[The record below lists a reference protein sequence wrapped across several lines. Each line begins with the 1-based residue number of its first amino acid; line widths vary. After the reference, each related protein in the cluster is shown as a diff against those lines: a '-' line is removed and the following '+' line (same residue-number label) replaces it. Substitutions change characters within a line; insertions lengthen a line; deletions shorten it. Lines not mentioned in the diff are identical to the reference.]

1 MFQRMLASA
10 LIAGLAAG
18 LLAALLHFAF
28 VQPLILLG
36 EQYETGAIVHYGGFG
51 SKVAEHSHEAAEP
64 PAADAAAIDPAGGE
78 GAVAPVMAEAGHAHP
93 AATGDTSFDLKR
105 NALTV
110 LFMVILYAAY
120 GLLLTAGFGMAEA
133 FCHKIMR
140 TEGLLWGLA
149 GFAAFQLSPAMG
161 LAPELPGTIA
171 AELSLRQIWWWMT
184 VVCTGSGL
192 ALLAYGRHWAAGV
205 LGAVFLALPHVI
217 GAPEMDGFFGV
228 APTELGAM
236 FSARVLGS
244 ALVVW
249 ACLGLVAGLVWAH
262 EAKRT

>member
-36 EQYETGAIVHYGGFG
+36 EQYESGAMVHYGGFG
-51 SKVAEHSHEAAEP
+51 SKLAEHAHEAAEM
-64 PAADAAAIDPAGGE
+64 PAADPAGAEGAAASVTVE
-78 GAVAPVMAEAGHAHP
+78 AEHAHP
-93 AATGDTSFDLKR
+93 LPTGDASFDLKR

-110 LFMVILYAAY
+110 LVMVILYAAY
-120 GLLLTAGFGMAEA
+120 GLLLAAGFGMAEA
-133 FCHKIMR
+133 FGHKIGR

-184 VVCTGSGL
+184 VACTGTGL

-205 LGAVFLALPHVI
+205 LGAVFLALPHLI

-262 EAKRT
+262 EAKR

>member
-36 EQYETGAIVHYGGFG
+36 EQYETGAVVHFGGAG
-51 SKVAEHSHEAAEP
+51 SKVGDHAHEAADL
-64 PAADAAAIDPAGGE
+64 PAAVGVEGADAAEGE
-78 GAVAPVMAEAGHAHP
+78 GAAVTATAEHGHP
-93 AATGDTSFDLKR
+93 LPTGEASFDMKR
-105 NALTV
+105 DALTV
-110 LFMVILYAAY
+110 MFLVILYAAY

-133 FCHKIMR
+133 FGHKIGR
-140 TEGLLWGLA
+140 IEGLLWGLA

-161 LAPELPGTIA
+161 LAPELPGTLA
-171 AELSLRQIWWWMT
+171 AEMSLRQIWWWMT

-217 GAPEMDGFFGV
+217 GAPELDGFFGV
-228 APTELGAM
+228 APPEVGAM

-262 EAKRT
+262 EAKRA